1 MQWLIPVTMGLW
13 AVWTWSQQREQEFLT
28 ERARLAALYVNPF
41 MSACE
46 DLQSR
51 IYSIL
56 ELGGLR
62 TLRKRYPD
70 GAYAEEVL
78 YLIVRYFGWA
88 AALSRYSPYSQNP
101 VVTRLAEAVRDAFAT
116 TGPGFPVGA
125 FNFFH
130 PEQKA
135 LGKMV
140 TSRMQGEHGI
150 ELDTISSY
158 KFRERLASPALSNS
172 QSVQQSLVALRNAAD
187 AENLPGRNRLEKAQ
201 HHLVDL
207 LQYLED
213 REGYRLFAGERKKCS
228 SQRVRSVRNGSQ
240 WLPATDGSARTN
252 RRARRSRTTAAQQP
266 RMNT

>member
-13 AVWTWSQQREQEFLT
+13 AVWTWSQERDQERLAR
-28 ERARLAALYVNPF
+28 RARLAALYVNPF

-51 IYSIL
+51 IYNIL

-70 GAYAEEVL
+70 GAYAEEIL

-88 AALSRYSPYSQNP
+88 AALSRYSPYSQDP
-101 VVTRLAEAVRDAFAT
+101 VVIRLAEAVRDAFAT
-116 TGPGFPVGA
+116 TGAGFPVGP

-135 LGKMV
+135 LGKIVM
-140 TSRMQGEHGI
+140 SRMQGQHGI

-158 KFRERLASPALSNS
+158 KFRERLALPALSNS
-172 QSVQQSLVALRNAAD
+172 QSVQQSLEALRNVD
-187 AENLPGRNRLEKAQ
+187 DVENLPGRNRLEKAQ

-228 SQRVRSVRNGSQ
+228 RLRERSARSGSQQVPALAGFPRPNRVR
-240 WLPATDGSARTN
+240 P
-252 RRARRSRTTAAQQP
+252 SRTP
-266 RMNT
+266 GRKN